1 MPEESAPAVDL
12 ETLDF
17 TKLYADRSRIEQ
29 VNAQRDDMAMLTGIV
44 SLDAKRHLIVG
55 FKDVRADEFWT
66 KGHFPLYP
74 VMPGVLLCESAA
86 QLTSFYV
93 YDQQVVSADRLVGL
107 GGIEKARF
115 RRPVRPG
122 HRLVLVGRGR
132 RVSRVGTQFDVV
144 GHVREGGS
152 YVEAFS
158 ATILGINIGEWKDL
172 ERA

>member
-1 MPEESAPAVDL
+1 MPEESVPTVDL

-29 VNAQRDDMAMLTGIV
+29 VNAQRGDMAMLSGIV
-44 SLDAKRHLIVG
+44 QLDAERHLIVG
-55 FKDVRADEFWT
+55 FKDVLADEFWT
-66 KGHFPLYP
+66 KGHFPMYP
-74 VMPGVLLCESAA
+74 VMPGVLLCETAA

-93 YDQQVVSADRLVGL
+93 YDQKVVTEDRLVGL

-122 HRLVLVGRGR
+122 QRLVLVGRGR
-132 RVSRVGTQFDVV
+132 RVGRVGTQFDVV
-144 GHVREGGS
+144 GHVRVDDE
-152 YVEAFS
+152 YIEAFS